1 MGCAIHRPGKLA
13 VVARSRYH
21 ATTKRLLAESREE
34 LASSAPQACVVVVQ
48 GRQLGHKV
56 ELAKTVVTLGRAP
69 ECELCLPDHSVSRRH
84 CRIEPVADGFELV
97 DLDSTNRTFLNGK
110 AIQRSVLRDGD
121 RIELGRNVLK
131 FFDRE
136 SSESDYHEVLL
147 ELALRD
153 SLTGLMVR
161 RRFRE
166 LLDERIGT
174 LSKDRALG
182 LLILDLDHFKPVNDR
197 LGHLGGDQVLRAFSA
212 LLRAGLPEAAVAGRL
227 GGEEFAVLI
236 EGSDAQALVELA
248 EHLRRE
254 QAEQRVRIGDEMVR
268 VTVSIGCAMW
278 EESMENAGELL
289 RLADRALYEAKD
301 AGRNCVILY
310 QPERGD

>member
-1 MGCAIHRPGKLA
+1 M
-13 VVARSRYH
+13 ARSRYH

-34 LASSAPQACVVVVQ
+34 LAPSAPQACVVVVQ

-97 DLDSTNRTFLNGK
+97 DLESTNRTFLNGK

-236 EGSDAQALVELA
+236 EGGDAQALVELA

-254 QAEQRVRIGDEMVR
+254 QAEQRVRIGEEMVR

-289 RLADRALYEAKD
+289 RLADRALYQAKD

-310 QPERGD
+310 QPERSD

>member
-1 MGCAIHRPGKLA
+1 MAGKQRSE
-13 VVARSRYH
+13 VVRNRHH

-34 LASSAPQACVVVVQ
+34 LVNEAPQACVVVVQ
-48 GRQLGHKV
+48 GRQLGHRM
-56 ELAKTVVTLGRAP
+56 ELANVVVTLGRAP

-84 CRIEPVADGFELV
+84 CRIEPAGESFALV
-97 DLDSTNRTFLNGK
+97 DLESTNRTFLNGQ
-110 AIQRSVLRDGD
+110 AIQRATLRDGD

-136 SSESDYHEVLL
+136 SAESDYHAVLL

-174 LSKDRALG
+174 LPRGHQLG
-182 LLILDLDHFKPVNDR
+182 LLILDLAHFKPVNDR

-212 LLRAGLPEAAVAGRL
+212 LLRAGLPDSAIAGRL
-227 GGEEFAVLI
+227 GGEEFAVLVA
-236 EGSDAQALVELA
+236 DADEEQLQALA
-248 EHLRRE
+248 ENLRRE
-254 QAEQRVRIGDEMVR
+254 QAEQRVRIGEEMVR
-268 VTVSIGCAMW
+268 VTVSIGCALW
-278 EESMENAGELL
+278 DEAMENAGELL
-289 RLADRALYEAKD
+289 RLADRALYQAKD

-310 QPERGD
+310 RPD

>member
-1 MGCAIHRPGKLA
+1 VIDVG
-13 VVARSRYH
+13 RSRYH
-21 ATTKRLLAESREE
+21 ATTKRMVKGPSED
-34 LASSAPQACVVVVQ
+34 ASPAAPQACVVVVQ
-48 GRQLGHKV
+48 GRQLGHRV
-56 ELAKTVVTLGRAP
+56 ELADSVITLGRAP

-84 CRIEPVADGFELV
+84 CRIEPAGEGFELV
-97 DLDSTNRTFLNGK
+97 DLESTNRTFLNG
-110 AIQRSVLRDGD
+110 AAVDRSLLKDGD

-131 FFDRE
+131 FFDRD
-136 SSESDYHEVLL
+136 SSESDYHAVLL

-174 LSKDRALG
+174 LQPDVTLG

-197 LGHLGGDQVLRAFSA
+197 LGHLAGDQVLRAFAA
-212 LLRAGLPEAAVAGRL
+212 LLRAGLPDGAIAGRL
-227 GGEEFAVLI
+227 GGEEFAVLTS
-236 EGSDAQALVELA
+236 GVDSAGLVALA
-248 EHLRRE
+248 DKLRQD
-254 QAEQRVRIGDEMVR
+254 QAEQRVRIGEELVR

-278 EESMENAGELL
+278 DESMGSAGELL
-289 RLADRALYEAKD
+289 RLSDRALYQAKD

-310 QPERGD
+310 RPEA